1 MPNKDIK
8 TEPRFMTMIQKD
20 LQPVCKALN
29 LDVDSFTNARTVF
42 IDRDSVGRILSY
54 MSDHEINPEWY
65 GLLPDNLFVGTGLPV
80 LTGVEGEYF
89 ARMTGRNLT
98 KKVAAKTFIADM
110 EAYWLSKDNLKRT
123 DGTKSSGTTLGFGR
137 CSGLREV
144 SRYNEHIFKNNEYEY
159 TNPVDEY
166 GIDTVSRYRQVGEI
180 YNEVGQCFKG
190 MAQARTPL
198 APFVFLTHKEYEGG
212 LDTVV
217 NHCPYITHSDATRII
232 DGMKQ
237 FPPKRSVDRFMLAF
251 TMTAF
256 AFAMNQVEESEQY
269 ETVEVK
275 PPKTEIRRHS
285 GAPKTTLLIHLKPE
299 EPAPKATPS
308 YAGETDE
315 YDWDSITGRVETI
328 TPDVAKE
335 MLGVNTNNRNVSRT
349 QVELFAR
356 TMAQKAWKMNGEA
369 IKFSNTGRLLDG
381 QHRLLACVESGVP
394 FRTLVIRGLPEDT
407 QETMDAGKG
416 RTMAN
421 VLELKGRNNAKQLST
436 VARSIY
442 LSEQLGVEAAC
453 VNNMS
458 PTRNELLTFIEST
471 PQLEDTLRQ
480 ASTFYTKSNHLMSIS
495 MAALLYWTFNEI
507 DGEACERFF
516 DMLATGANLNE
527 GSPILVLRNT
537 LFDINK
543 RGAHS
548 DRPTRR
554 RIVGITIKAWN
565 KWREGVTV
573 KLLKFSPNEQ
583 FPDAI

>member
-20 LQPVCKALN
+20 LLPTCKALN
-29 LDVDSFTNARTVF
+29 LDVDPFANARTVF

-123 DGTKSSGTTLGFGR
+123 DGTKGNGTTLGFGR
-137 CSGLREV
+137 CPDYAKPADTTNAS
-144 SRYNEHIFKNNEYEY
+144 SKSNEYEY

-190 MAQARTPL
+190 MAQASTPL

-232 DGMKQ
+232 DGMRQ

-299 EPAPKATPS
+299 SQHPRPRHPTPVKP
-308 YAGETDE
+308 TN
-315 YDWDSITGRVETI
+315 TI
-328 TPDVAKE
+328 GTASPDGSKP
-335 MLGVNTNNRNVSRT
+335 S
-349 QVELFAR
+349 
-356 TMAQKAWKMNGEA
+356 
-369 IKFSNTGRLLDG
+369 
-381 QHRLLACVESGVP
+381 P
-394 FRTLVIRGLPEDT
+394 RTLPRKCS
-407 QETMDAGKG
+407 A
-416 RTMAN
+416 
-421 VLELKGRNNAKQLST
+421 
-436 VARSIY
+436 
-442 LSEQLGVEAAC
+442 
-453 VNNMS
+453 
-458 PTRNELLTFIEST
+458 
-471 PQLEDTLRQ
+471 
-480 ASTFYTKSNHLMSIS
+480 
-495 MAALLYWTFNEI
+495 
-507 DGEACERFF
+507 
-516 DMLATGANLNE
+516 
-527 GSPILVLRNT
+527 
-537 LFDINK
+537 
-543 RGAHS
+543 
-548 DRPTRR
+548 
-554 RIVGITIKAWN
+554 
-565 KWREGVTV
+565 
-573 KLLKFSPNEQ
+573 
-583 FPDAI
+583 

>member
-8 TEPRFMTMIQKD
+8 TEPQFMTMIQKD

-29 LDVDSFTNARTVF
+29 LDVDSFANARTVF

-137 CSGLREV
+137 CPGLREA
-144 SRYNEHIFKNNEYEY
+144 SRYNERIFKSNEYEY

-180 YNEVGQCFKG
+180 CNEVGQCFKG

-237 FPPKRSVDRFMLAF
+237 FSPKRSVDRFMLAF

-275 PPKTEIRRHS
+275 PPKNRNQTSFRRSENHV
-285 GAPKTTLLIHLKPE
+285 AHPFE
-299 EPAPKATPS
+299 
-308 YAGETDE
+308 
-315 YDWDSITGRVETI
+315 TGR
-328 TPDVAKE
+328 
-335 MLGVNTNNRNVSRT
+335 
-349 QVELFAR
+349 
-356 TMAQKAWKMNGEA
+356 
-369 IKFSNTGRLLDG
+369 
-381 QHRLLACVESGVP
+381 
-394 FRTLVIRGLPEDT
+394 
-407 QETMDAGKG
+407 
-416 RTMAN
+416 
-421 VLELKGRNNAKQLST
+421 
-436 VARSIY
+436 
-442 LSEQLGVEAAC
+442 
-453 VNNMS
+453 
-458 PTRNELLTFIEST
+458 
-471 PQLEDTLRQ
+471 
-480 ASTFYTKSNHLMSIS
+480 ASTQGH
-495 MAALLYWTFNEI
+495 A
-507 DGEACERFF
+507 
-516 DMLATGANLNE
+516 
-527 GSPILVLRNT
+527 IL
-537 LFDINK
+537 
-543 RGAHS
+543 
-548 DRPTRR
+548 RR
-554 RIVGITIKAWN
+554 
-565 KWREGVTV
+565 
-573 KLLKFSPNEQ
+573 
-583 FPDAI
+583 